1 MILFIKGDENM
12 TIVTADIIVNELH
25 LDSSETKQIE
35 QLINFAKDYIVSTT
49 DRNVTVEDVVAK
61 TNENIFNQA
70 VRSIVSSLYFGSAE
84 ESGFGIQSMVL
95 LNSIR
100 NMYKGGE

>member
-1 MILFIKGDENM
+1 MA
-12 TIVTADIIVNELH
+12 TVTSDVIINELH
-25 LDSSETKQIE
+25 LDTSEKAQIQ
-35 QLINFAKDYIVSTT
+35 QLITFAQDYIVSTT
-49 DRNVTVEDVVAK
+49 DRNATLEEVVAK

-70 VRSIVSSLYFGSAE
+70 IRSIVSSLYFGSAE

-95 LNSIR
+95 LNAIR